1 MYHRTDR
8 YTTKKI
14 AIAAILVY
22 VFIEDITIKRKI
34 NHASWH
40 TFNNAR
46 SAHAMIAD
54 DVNRSVLRDIE
65 ERLRL
70 GRERYGH
77 GVLVP
82 ANADK
87 NWKRE
92 LVEELLDAVVYAAAD
107 VLSKRG
113 VADDEANDALTALVR
128 ERMDADYDFQ
138 RSADTQTLD
147 LCIFVA
153 RAVTSPEIKT
163 LR

>member
-1 MYHRTDR
+1 
-8 YTTKKI
+8 
-14 AIAAILVY
+14 
-22 VFIEDITIKRKI
+22 
-34 NHASWH
+34 
-40 TFNNAR
+40 
-46 SAHAMIAD
+46 MIAD